1 MEDSM
6 IEILKSI
13 LYGIVEGITEWL
25 PISSTGHMI
34 LLEEIMPMNVSKSF
48 WSMFLV
54 VIQLG
59 AILAVVVLYWNK
71 IFPFKKNKEGK
82 YTSVKSIW
90 ILWSK
95 ILVATIPAA
104 IIGLALDDWIDAH
117 LYNGF
122 VVAIMLI
129 LVGVAF
135 IYIENRNKDMR
146 PSVNSLSALSYKD
159 ALIIGLFQ
167 VVAAVLPGTSR
178 SGATII
184 GGLMIGVSRAV
195 AAEFTFFLAIP
206 VMFGASLLKL
216 VKFGLAFS
224 ALEFFILVI
233 GMVVAF
239 FVSIFVIRFLMSY
252 IKKHDFKV
260 FGWYRIVLGAFVLI
274 FFAIRAL
281 YAI

>member
-1 MEDSM
+1 M

-71 IFPFKKNKEGK
+71 IFPFRKNKEGK

-90 ILWSK
+90 ILCSK
-95 ILVATIPAA
+95 ILVATLPAT

-135 IYIENRNKDMR
+135 IYIENRNKNMR

-178 SGATII
+178 SGATIV

-224 ALEFFILVI
+224 VLEFFILVI

-281 YAI
+281 L

>member
-71 IFPFKKNKEGK
+71 IFPFRKNKEGK

-216 VKFGLAFS
+216 VKFGFAFS
-224 ALEFFILVI
+224 VLEFFILVI

-239 FVSIFVIRFLMSY
+239 VVSIFVIRFLMSY

-281 YAI
+281 L

>member
-1 MEDSM
+1 M

-71 IFPFKKNKEGK
+71 IFPFRKNKEGK

-146 PSVNSLSALSYKD
+146 PSVNSLSALSYKN

-178 SGATII
+178 SGATIV

-224 ALEFFILVI
+224 VLEFFILVI

-281 YAI
+281 L

>member
-1 MEDSM
+1 M

-71 IFPFKKNKEGK
+71 IFPFRKNKEGK

-135 IYIENRNKDMR
+135 IYVENRNKDMR
-146 PSVNSLSALSYKD
+146 PSVDTLAALSYKD

-216 VKFGLAFS
+216 VKFGFS
-224 ALEFFILVI
+224 FSLLEFFILAF
-233 GMVVAF
+233 GMIVAF

-281 YAI
+281 L

>member
-1 MEDSM
+1 M

-71 IFPFKKNKEGK
+71 IFPFRKNKEGK

-178 SGATII
+178 SGATIV

-233 GMVVAF
+233 GMVVTF

-281 YAI
+281 L

>member
-1 MEDSM
+1 M

-71 IFPFKKNKEGK
+71 IFPFRKNKEGK

-129 LVGVAF
+129 SVGVAF
-135 IYIENRNKDMR
+135 IYIENRNKNMR

-178 SGATII
+178 SGATIV

-224 ALEFFILVI
+224 VLEFFILVI
-233 GMVVAF
+233 GMVVSF

-281 YAI
+281 L

>member
-1 MEDSM
+1 M

-34 LLEEIMPMNVSKSF
+34 LLEEIMPMNVSESF

-71 IFPFKKNKEGK
+71 IFPFRKNKEGK

-104 IIGLALDDWIDAH
+104 VIGLALDDWIDAH

-122 VVAIMLI
+122 VVAVMLI

-216 VKFGLAFS
+216 VKFGIAFS
-224 ALEFFILVI
+224 VLEFFILVI

-239 FVSIFVIRFLMSY
+239 VVSIFVIRFLMSY

-281 YAI
+281 L

>member
-1 MEDSM
+1 M

-71 IFPFKKNKEGK
+71 IFPFRKNKEGQ

-178 SGATII
+178 SGATIV

-224 ALEFFILVI
+224 VLEFFILVI

-281 YAI
+281 L

>member
-1 MEDSM
+1 M

-71 IFPFKKNKEGK
+71 IFPFRKNKEGK

-167 VVAAVLPGTSR
+167 VIAAVLPGTSR

-184 GGLMIGVSRAV
+184 GGLLIGVSRAV

-216 VKFGLAFS
+216 VKFGFAFS
-224 ALEFFILVI
+224 FLEFFILII
-233 GMVVAF
+233 GMLVALV
-239 FVSIFVIRFLMSY
+239 VSIFVIRFLMSY

-260 FGWYRIVLGAFVLI
+260 FGWYRIVLGVIVLI

-281 YAI
+281 L

>member
-1 MEDSM
+1 M

-71 IFPFKKNKEGK
+71 IFPFRKNKEGK

-178 SGATII
+178 SGATIV

-224 ALEFFILVI
+224 VLEFFILVI

-274 FFAIRAL
+274 FLRFVL
-281 YAI
+281 YYKMFV

>member
-1 MEDSM
+1 M

-71 IFPFKKNKEGK
+71 IFPFRKNKEGK

-167 VVAAVLPGTSR
+167 VVAAILPGTSR
-178 SGATII
+178 SGATIV

-224 ALEFFILVI
+224 VLEIFILVI
-233 GMVVAF
+233 GMIVAF

-281 YAI
+281 L

>member
-1 MEDSM
+1 M

-71 IFPFKKNKEGK
+71 IFPFRKNKEGK

-90 ILWSK
+90 ILWFK

-129 LVGVAF
+129 LVGVSF

-178 SGATII
+178 SGATIV

-224 ALEFFILVI
+224 VLEFFILVI

-252 IKKHDFKV
+252 IKKHDFKI

-281 YAI
+281 L

>member
-1 MEDSM
+1 M

-71 IFPFKKNKEGK
+71 IFPFRKNKEGK

-129 LVGVAF
+129 IVGVAF

-178 SGATII
+178 SGATIV

-216 VKFGLAFS
+216 VKFGFAFS
-224 ALEFFILVI
+224 VLEFFILVI
-233 GMVVAF
+233 GMVGAF
-239 FVSIFVIRFLMSY
+239 VVSIFVIRFLMSY

-281 YAI
+281 L

>member
-1 MEDSM
+1 M

-34 LLEEIMPMNVSKSF
+34 LLEEIMPMNVSESF

-71 IFPFKKNKEGK
+71 IFPFRKNKEGK
-82 YTSVKSIW
+82 YVSVKSIW

-129 LVGVAF
+129 IVGVAF

-178 SGATII
+178 SGATIV

-216 VKFGLAFS
+216 VKFGFAFS
-224 ALEFFILVI
+224 VLEFFILVI

-274 FFAIRAL
+274 FFVIRAL
-281 YAI
+281 S

>member
-1 MEDSM
+1 M

-71 IFPFKKNKEGK
+71 IFPFRKNKEGK

-90 ILWSK
+90 ILWFK

-178 SGATII
+178 SGATIV

-224 ALEFFILVI
+224 VLEFFILVI

-281 YAI
+281 L

>member
-1 MEDSM
+1 M

-71 IFPFKKNKEGK
+71 IFPFRKNKEGK

-104 IIGLALDDWIDAH
+104 VIGLALDDWIDAH

-122 VVAIMLI
+122 VVAVMLI

-216 VKFGLAFS
+216 VKFGFAFS
-224 ALEFFILVI
+224 VLEFFILVI

-281 YAI
+281 L

>member
-34 LLEEIMPMNVSKSF
+34 LLEEIMPMNVSESF

-71 IFPFKKNKEGK
+71 IFPFRKNKEGK

-122 VVAIMLI
+122 VVAVMLI

-178 SGATII
+178 SGATIV

-224 ALEFFILVI
+224 VLEFFILVI

-281 YAI
+281 L

>member
-1 MEDSM
+1 M

-34 LLEEIMPMNVSKSF
+34 LLEEIMPMNVSESF

-71 IFPFKKNKEGK
+71 IFPFRKNKEGK

-178 SGATII
+178 SGATIV

-224 ALEFFILVI
+224 VLEFFILVI

-274 FFAIRAL
+274 FFAIRVL
-281 YAI
+281 L

>member
-1 MEDSM
+1 M

-71 IFPFKKNKEGK
+71 IFPFRKNKEGK

-129 LVGVAF
+129 LVGVVF

-178 SGATII
+178 SGATIV

-224 ALEFFILVI
+224 VLEFFILVI

-281 YAI
+281 L

>member
-1 MEDSM
+1 M

-34 LLEEIMPMNVSKSF
+34 LLEEIMPMNVSESF

-71 IFPFKKNKEGK
+71 IFPFRKNKEGK

-104 IIGLALDDWIDAH
+104 VIGLALDDWIDAH

-122 VVAIMLI
+122 VVAVMLI

-224 ALEFFILVI
+224 VLEFFILVI

-281 YAI
+281 L

>member
-1 MEDSM
+1 M

-178 SGATII
+178 SGATIV

-216 VKFGLAFS
+216 VKFGIAFS
-224 ALEFFILVI
+224 VLEFFILVI

-281 YAI
+281 L